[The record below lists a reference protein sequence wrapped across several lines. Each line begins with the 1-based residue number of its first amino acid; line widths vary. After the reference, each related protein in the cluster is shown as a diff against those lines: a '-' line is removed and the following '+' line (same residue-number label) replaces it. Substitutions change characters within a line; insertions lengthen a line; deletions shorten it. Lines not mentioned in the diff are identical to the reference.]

1 MTTTLL
7 LLLDVLPGLAT
18 DDWVQEPIPPENR
31 ILLTQNGFERPE
43 AGVAPDWLQI
53 GAAVEKMADHALEC
67 IAAASDGVMIYVGG
81 QAPLFAFAH
90 LGYRLSKFVGK
101 QVFLGIKPAGGLPD
115 AFDLALPPEGTDFFS
130 SSSAKSSLP
139 PAFGTGLL
147 ALFVDCAGRIAP
159 ADAIREALRTT
170 GQSVLDLVVCSTDGA
185 KVITPASAPQAALEL
200 AQLLSALPSRY
211 PKSDG
216 LALFLAGPTLLAF
229 LAGRSL
235 NPSLVGKVLL
245 TNFVDRAYQT
255 AYSLP
260 FERPVLEAI
269 DRSPEAQLRRHKA
282 KAKIVAAIADLKSVL
297 TAEDMADDPLLAASE
312 ASAVV
317 QQLSNLKVS
326 ERDGDE
332 FSLFLAQGELSL
344 GEPLIE
350 AISNLD
356 DEKVSDLAKL
366 FVLHEL
372 VHDVQGLRTT
382 NFRGIGRAA
391 VALEQV
397 DYLADAFSLRTL
409 MHIETRR
416 GGDNAREQTA
426 VRRYGVRLVETIL
439 SGIEAFDS
447 MDHGSRIERLTE
459 RRLRRYLIWHL
470 QRARAT
476 SLLDASNFDQML
488 GERVAV
494 ELAPLM
500 GRIDLRAHEKVV
512 TRPTPRTSLFI
523 ALDGRLI
530 RVAASHEFEPAAV
543 LEALRT
549 FGRTP
554 LEKLMNFVL
563 EENRKILAPWRS

>member
-18 DDWVQEPIPPENR
+18 EDWVQEPIPPENR
-31 ILLTQNGFERPE
+31 IVLTETGFERPE
-43 AGVAPDWLQI
+43 PGVALDWLQI
-53 GAAVEKMADHALEC
+53 GSAVERLADHASERL
-67 IAAASDGVMIYVGG
+67 AATSDSVTIYVGG

-101 QVFLGIKPAGGLPD
+101 QIFLGVRPTGGVIE
-115 AFDLALPPEGTDFFS
+115 AFDLTLAADGVEFFANG
-130 SSSAKSSLP
+130 SAVPSYP

-147 ALFVDCAGRIAP
+147 ALFVDCADRTTPTDAI
-159 ADAIREALRTT
+159 ADALRST
-170 GQSVLDLVVCSTDGA
+170 GQSVLDLVERRTEGA
-185 KVITPASAPQAALEL
+185 KVIDSTSAPQVALEL
-200 AQLLSALPSRY
+200 TQLLSTLPSRY

-229 LAGRSL
+229 LVGRAL

-245 TNFVDRAYQT
+245 TNFVNRAYQT

-260 FERPVLEAI
+260 FERPVIETI

-282 KAKIVAAIADLKSVL
+282 KTKIVTAIHDLKSVL
-297 TAEDMADDPLLAASE
+297 TAEDMAADPLLAASD
-312 ASAVV
+312 APAII
-317 QQLSNLKVS
+317 QQLSSLKVS
-326 ERDGDE
+326 DKDGDE
-332 FSLFLAQGELSL
+332 FSLSLAQGELSL

-356 DEKVSDLAKL
+356 DEKISDLAKL

-382 NFRGIGRAA
+382 NFRGVGRAA

-409 MHIETRR
+409 MHIEARR
-416 GGDNAREQTA
+416 GGDKAREQAA
-426 VRRYGVRLVETIL
+426 VRRYGVRLVDTIL

-447 MDHGSRIERLTE
+447 MDHGARIERLTE
-459 RRLRRYLIWHL
+459 RRVRRYLIWHL

-476 SLLDASNFDQML
+476 SLLDTSNFDQML

-512 TRPTPRTSLFI
+512 TRPTPTTSLFI

-530 RVAASHEFEPAAV
+530 RVAASHDFEPAAV

-563 EENRKILAPWRS
+563 EENRKLLAPWRS